1 MDLKILENL
10 TVDKVEMVN
19 TVPNFVRSTQ
29 TVAEILRYSRFY
41 MAVVHLR
48 FLKFKIFI
56 YTKLILPN
64 FVVISRSIAEILQ
77 FFEYFL
83 LNGIHLP
90 CCICHMHVCMTHELH
105 LVVFITVQYLTEID
119 AVVDNMQVLMFN
131 AFGLKCLFT
140 H

>member
-1 MDLKILENL
+1 
-10 TVDKVEMVN
+10 
-19 TVPNFVRSTQ
+19 
-29 TVAEILRYSRFY
+29 

-48 FLKFKIFI
+48 FLKFKISI

-64 FVVISRSIAEILQ
+64 FVVISRSIAEIWQ

-90 CCICHMHVCMTHELH
+90 CCICRMHVCMTHELH
-105 LVVFITVQYLTEID
+105 LVVFITVQYLTPID

-140 H
+140 L